1 MLPGKPV
8 SHLGPQEY
16 AGKEFPHAEVE
27 TKAQREAICSR
38 SHSQLEVSSGLASH
52 RSAPENTGGP
62 SSSFPVSSLA
72 PLLPRAR
79 FFLQSPLGTGR
90 NLPLWRNSSW
100 TLLCA
105 VGKKDLKC
113 FRIIP
118 FERPMGLAAEH
129 SGPSAL
135 LAPASALRHTPQLS
149 CSAQLRPPS
158 SPGDLSAAGGHPG
171 ESSPQVESA
180 LHRPCHL
187 GFQKGRD
194 WPGLGWARRWLYS
207 WPGPASPIL
216 SHRGWPPR
224 AEHPQLP
231 AQGRPSS
238 LSVQLH
244 P

>member
-38 SHSQLEVSSGLASH
+38 SHSQLEVSSGSASR

-100 TLLCA
+100 TLLSA
-105 VGKKDLKC
+105 VGKNDLKC

-158 SPGDLSAAGGHPG
+158 SPGDLSAAGVATPGSHPLRYNQHFTDLVTWA
-171 ESSPQVESA
+171 S
-180 LHRPCHL
+180 R
-187 GFQKGRD
+187 RD
-194 WPGLGWARRWLYS
+194 VIGLGWARRWLYS

-224 AEHPQLP
+224 AEHPPPP